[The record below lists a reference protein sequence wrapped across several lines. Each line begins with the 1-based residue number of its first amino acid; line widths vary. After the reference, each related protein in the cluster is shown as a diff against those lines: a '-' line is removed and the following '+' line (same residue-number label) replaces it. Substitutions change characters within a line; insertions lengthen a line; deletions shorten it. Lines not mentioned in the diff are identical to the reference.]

1 MAIRLFQIVS
11 KMYTQ
16 IIQNYTR
23 EFLERKLQE
32 IRDLKQPKMISTNG
46 FLFIILM
53 KYADE

>member
-32 IRDLKQPKMISTNG
+32 MLDLKQPKVINTNG
-46 FLFIILM
+46 FLINIVM
-53 KYADE
+53 RYAC